1 MCDAWIGSQQDYANL
16 TPNCTDTISVPI
28 FLGLDH
34 LPERVQLKKKFKIW
48 DTMINMMKHLPSRH
62 SMSFKGSSFKTNTY

>member
-34 LPERVQLKKKFKIW
+34 PPERVFGYVKQLKKKLKIW
-48 DTMINMMKHLPSRH
+48 DTMINMTKRLPSRH
-62 SMSFKGSSFKTNTY
+62 FNEFQRK